1 MRDAARKRPVLIV
14 GLIVVAVLAGAGL
27 WFHWGWQGP
36 VPSAVPAFDGDSHL
50 LKATDV
56 VATLDTPIRAGKNA
70 VWCASFLSAWK
81 TLEADLA
88 KGPISLQG
96 SPLLA
101 ASLNA
106 AADPRAQIPPESL
119 YVAAGWNQKGI
130 IGQISDDLKRRFPAK
145 ATPTF
150 PGILPDSFVAYA
162 YLEVSLKFS
171 IPYFQNRKP
180 MVFSDR
186 GGKKTELTSFG
197 VRQEDDYAYFKLR
210 GQPRILFRTVDDD
223 KFQLTEGILDL
234 DCTSQPN
241 QIVLA
246 LTEPRASLAAT
257 LTAVEEQVASAKP
270 VADSGNLGPNDV
282 LLVPDIVWRISHRFA
297 ELEGREFTNTA
308 LKGQRMDVAQ
318 QDIQFCLNRGGA
330 ELKSEAKGFMCPI
343 PIYYVFDR
351 PFLLYMKKRGSDQ
364 PYFVMWVDNVELL
377 GKWPT
382 ETGAQQDVPAEP
394 NASSL

>member
-14 GLIVVAVLAGAGL
+14 GLIVVAVLAGAGF

-36 VPSAVPAFDGDSHL
+36 LPSAVPVFDGDSHL

-81 TLEADLA
+81 TLETDLA

-96 SPLLA
+96 SPQLA

-145 ATPTF
+145 ARPTF

-171 IPYFQNRKP
+171 IPYFQNPKP
-180 MVFSDR
+180 LVFADS

-197 VRQEDDYAYFKLR
+197 VSEEDDYAYFKLR
-210 GQPRILFRTVDDD
+210 GQPKVLFKTAD
-223 KFQLTEGILDL
+223 KRNISRAAECVLDL
-234 DCTSQPN
+234 DCNSQPN

-246 LTEPRASLAAT
+246 LTEPRASLAET
-257 LTAVEEQVASAKP
+257 LAAVEERVASAKP
-270 VADSGNLGPNDV
+270 VEHSGNLGPNDV

-330 ELKSEAKGFMCPI
+330 ELKSEAKMFYRPI
-343 PIYYVFDR
+343 PTYYVFDR

-377 GKWPT
+377 NKWPT
-382 ETGAQQDVPAEP
+382 
-394 NASSL
+394 

>member
-14 GLIVVAVLAGAGL
+14 GLIVVAVLAGAGF

-36 VPSAVPAFDGDSHL
+36 LPSAVPAFDGDSHL

-81 TLEADLA
+81 TLETDLA

-96 SPLLA
+96 SPQLA

-145 ATPTF
+145 APPTF

-180 MVFSDR
+180 MVFSDS

-197 VRQEDDYAYFKLR
+197 VGEEDDYAYFKLR
-210 GQPRILFRTVDDD
+210 GQPKVLFKTAD
-223 KFQLTEGILDL
+223 KRNISRAAECVLDL
-234 DCTSQPN
+234 DCNSQPN

-246 LTEPRASLAAT
+246 LTEPRASLAET
-257 LTAVEEQVASAKP
+257 LAAVEGKIASAKP
-270 VADSGNLGPNDV
+270 VAHSGNLGPNDV

-297 ELEGREFTNTA
+297 ELEGRRFTNTA

-330 ELKSEAKGFMCPI
+330 ELKSEAKMFYRPI
-343 PIYYVFDR
+343 PTYYVFDR

-382 ETGAQQDVPAEP
+382 
-394 NASSL
+394 

>member
-1 MRDAARKRPVLIV
+1 MRDAAKRRPVLIV

-36 VPSAVPAFDGDSHL
+36 LPSAVPAFDGNSHL

-56 VATLDTPIRAGKNA
+56 VATLDTLIRAGKNA

-81 TLEADLA
+81 TMETDLA

-96 SPLLA
+96 SPQLA

-106 AADPRAQIPPESL
+106 ATDPRAQIPPESL

-145 ATPTF
+145 ARPAF

-162 YLEVSLKFS
+162 YLEASLKFS

-180 MVFSDR
+180 MVFSDS

-197 VRQEDDYAYFKLR
+197 VGEEDAYAYFKLR
-210 GQPRILFRTVDDD
+210 RQPKVLFKTAD
-223 KFQLTEGILDL
+223 KRNISRAAECVLDL
-234 DCTSQPN
+234 DCNSQPN

-246 LTEPRASLAAT
+246 LMEPRASLAET
-257 LTAVEEQVASAKP
+257 LAAVEGKIASAKP
-270 VADSGNLGPNDV
+270 VEHSGNLGPNDV

-297 ELEGREFTNTA
+297 ELEGRRFTNTA

-330 ELKSEAKGFMCPI
+330 ELKSEAKMFYCPI
-343 PIYYVFDR
+343 PTYYVFDR

-382 ETGAQQDVPAEP
+382 
-394 NASSL
+394 

>member
-14 GLIVVAVLAGAGL
+14 GLIVVAVLAGAGF

-36 VPSAVPAFDGDSHL
+36 LPSAVPAFDGDSHL

-81 TLEADLA
+81 TLETDLA

-96 SPLLA
+96 SPQLA

-130 IGQISDDLKRRFPAK
+130 IAQISDDLKRRFPAK
-145 ATPTF
+145 ARPTF
-150 PGILPDSFVAYA
+150 PGIRPDSFVAYA
-162 YLEVSLKFS
+162 YLEASLKFS

-180 MVFSDR
+180 MVFSDS
-186 GGKKTELTSFG
+186 GGKKTELASFG
-197 VRQEDDYAYFKLR
+197 VGEEDAYAYFKLR
-210 GQPRILFRTVDDD
+210 RQPKVLFKTAD
-223 KFQLTEGILDL
+223 KRNISRAAECVLDL
-234 DCTSQPN
+234 DCNSQPN

-246 LTEPRASLAAT
+246 LMEPRASLAAT
-257 LTAVEEQVASAKP
+257 LAAVEERVASAKP
-270 VADSGNLGPNDV
+270 VAHSGNLGPNDV

-297 ELEGREFTNTA
+297 ELEGREFANTA

-330 ELKSEAKGFMCPI
+330 ELKSEAKTFYRPI
-343 PIYYVFDR
+343 PTYYVFDR

-382 ETGAQQDVPAEP
+382 
-394 NASSL
+394 